1 MSLLLEENDKVEII
15 SDQDESFGKK
25 PKNFLENKRTR
36 RNNSYQKINDENEIN
51 NEKIGT
57 ILNIKKYVEK
67 LKNEEA
73 PTLLNTDMILFIL
86 ELCLNSSQFNL
97 KGDNSSRK
105 FWEEVG
111 KIELISPVTK
121 IFKPETLRKYWRLL
135 RSINQPKKIIN
146 VLKEYNNSLN
156 DVNIRLLSCISIVYD
171 YLLCKKKGVKID
183 FFIDKYCGKF
193 INKAKRGKNLKDM
206 TLEEQIDEIIKQFQ
220 KAFPLKKKE
229 EIMEKLYQCS
239 FDLKNTYLVLKD
251 EANFGFL
258 LFNEKDDEM
267 VLTNLGYAQY
277 KEFAKQKGHNNI
289 IKRKKFLVG
298 NFINNAKK

>member
-1 MSLLLEENDKVEII
+1 MSLLIEEDDKVEII

-25 PKNFLENKRTR
+25 TKNFLENKRTR
-36 RNNSYQKINDENEIN
+36 RNNSYQVNNNENEIN

-57 ILNIKKYVEK
+57 ILNIQEFITKI
-67 LKNEEA
+67 KNENTQ
-73 PTLLNTDMILFIL
+73 TLLNSDMILFIL

-105 FWEEVG
+105 FWEQVG

-135 RSINQPKKIIN
+135 RSINKPKKIIN
-146 VLKEYNNSLN
+146 VVKEYNNSLN
-156 DVNIRLLSCISIVYD
+156 NENIKLLSCISIVYD
-171 YLLCKKKGVKID
+171 YLLCKKKGAKID

-193 INKAKRGKNLKDM
+193 INKAKKGKNVKEM
-206 TLEEQIDEIIKQFQ
+206 TIEEQIDEIIKEFH
-220 KAFPLKKKE
+220 KAFPLKTKE
-229 EIMEKLYQCS
+229 EIQEKLYQNS

-251 EANFGFL
+251 EANFGYL
-258 LFNEKDDEM
+258 SFNEKDDEM
-267 VLTNLGYAQY
+267 VLGNLYSAKY
-277 KEFAKQKGHNNI
+277 KEFVKQKGHNNI

-298 NFINNAKK
+298 NSINNTKK

>member
-15 SDQDESFGKK
+15 SDQDESFSKK

-36 RNNSYQKINDENEIN
+36 RNNSYQKINEENEIN

-57 ILNIKKYVEK
+57 ILNIKEYVAK
-67 LKNEEA
+67 IKNEDA

-171 YLLCKKKGVKID
+171 YLLCKKK
-183 FFIDKYCGKF
+183 
-193 INKAKRGKNLKDM
+193 
-206 TLEEQIDEIIKQFQ
+206 E
-220 KAFPLKKKE
+220 
-229 EIMEKLYQCS
+229 
-239 FDLKNTYLVLKD
+239 
-251 EANFGFL
+251 
-258 LFNEKDDEM
+258 
-267 VLTNLGYAQY
+267 
-277 KEFAKQKGHNNI
+277 
-289 IKRKKFLVG
+289 
-298 NFINNAKK
+298 